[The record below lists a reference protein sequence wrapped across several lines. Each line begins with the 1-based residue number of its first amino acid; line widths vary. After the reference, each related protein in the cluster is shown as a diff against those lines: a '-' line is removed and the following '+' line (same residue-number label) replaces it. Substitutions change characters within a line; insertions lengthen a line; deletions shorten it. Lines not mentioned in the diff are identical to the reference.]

1 MISLFLPP
9 AGGKLYEAFL
19 NAAAART
26 EIRAGGF
33 YMALRAPRPGLDVRA
48 GMW

>member
-9 AGGKLYEAFL
+9 AGANSTRFFDKLS
-19 NAAAART
+19 ART

-33 YMALRAPRPGLDVRA
+33 YMALRAPCPGLDVRA